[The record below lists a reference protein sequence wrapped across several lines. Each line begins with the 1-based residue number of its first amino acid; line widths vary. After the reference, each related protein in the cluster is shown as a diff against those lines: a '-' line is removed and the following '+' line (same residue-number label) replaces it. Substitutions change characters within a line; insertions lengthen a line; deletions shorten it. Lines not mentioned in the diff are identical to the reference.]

1 MLRSIKHR
9 LVDLVLPPRCLNCGT
24 HVDQPQ
30 SICGEC
36 WSNLTFI
43 SQPHCITCGVPMPES
58 ASPESECLECISE
71 PPPFA
76 KARAALYYD
85 AHATPFITRFKYSD
99 QLQFAPLLAL
109 WMENA
114 GRELLA
120 QADIITPVPLHW
132 TRLFTRKYNQA
143 AILAQMLA
151 RNSSGYYW
159 PELLKRVRRTPP
171 QASLH
176 NKVQRVH
183 NVRGAF
189 QLHPKLEKDTLKGK
203 IVLLVDDVMTTGA
216 TIRACAKVLKKSGAK
231 KVWVLTAARTVLG
244 D

>member
-1 MLRSIKHR
+1 
-9 LVDLVLPPRCLNCGT
+9 
-24 HVDQPQ
+24 
-30 SICGEC
+30 
-36 WSNLTFI
+36 
-43 SQPHCITCGVPMPES
+43 MPES
-58 ASPESECLECISE
+58 ASSESECLECISE

-76 KARAALYYD
+76 KARAALCYD
-85 AHATPFITRFKYSD
+85 QHATPFITRFKYSD

-114 GRELLA
+114 GRDLLA

-143 AILAQMLA
+143 AILAQMMA
-151 RNSSGYYW
+151 RNSTGEYL

-176 NKVQRVH
+176 NKTQRIH
-183 NVRGAF
+183 NVKGAF
-189 QLHPKLEKDTLKGK
+189 QLHPRLERDTIKGK
-203 IVLLVDDVMTTGA
+203 VILLIDYVMTTGA

>member
-1 MLRSIKHR
+1 MLKLIKHK

-24 HVDQPQ
+24 HVEQPQ

-36 WSNLTFI
+36 WSKLTFI
-43 SQPHCITCGVPMPES
+43 SNPHCITCGVPMPES
-58 ASPESECLECISE
+58 ASAESECLECIQD

-76 KARAALYYD
+76 KARAALCYD
-85 AHATPFITRFKYSD
+85 AHAMPFITRFKYSD
-99 QLQFAPLLAL
+99 QLQFAPLLTL
-109 WMENA
+109 WMEHA
-114 GRELLA
+114 GKELLA

-143 AILAQMLA
+143 AILAQRLSQA
-151 RNSSGYYW
+151 SEIAYL

-176 NKVQRVH
+176 SKIQRLQ

-189 QLHPKLEKDTLKGK
+189 QLHPQVEKDTLKDK
-203 IVLLVDDVMTTGA
+203 VILLVDDVMTTGA
-216 TIRACAKVLKKSGAK
+216 TIKACAKILKKSGAK